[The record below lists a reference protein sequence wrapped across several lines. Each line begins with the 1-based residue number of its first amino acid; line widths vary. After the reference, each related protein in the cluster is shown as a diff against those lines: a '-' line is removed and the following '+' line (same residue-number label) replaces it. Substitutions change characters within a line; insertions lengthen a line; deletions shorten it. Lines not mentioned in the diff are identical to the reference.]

1 MKRHKNIL
9 ARSFAWVM
17 ALAMVGGL
25 LLPGVRNFASSDV
38 FQTQEVSQTVDIDAD
53 LKLGSDTGNN
63 TITVQKAD
71 NMDFVGVI
79 NAKTIKD
86 QMAQIEANYGT
97 DADKIA
103 LSNLKT
109 GLRPRSRFPMS

>member
-25 LLPGVRNFASSDV
+25 LLPGVRTVEAAENV
-38 FQTQEVSQTVDIDAD
+38 TQAVDIDAD

-63 TITVQKAD
+63 TITVQKTD

>member
-25 LLPGVRNFASSDV
+25 LLPGVRTVEAAESV
-38 FQTQEVSQTVDIDAD
+38 TKAVDIDAD

-63 TITVQKAD
+63 TITVQKTD